1 MRTRIESTLDSLKIP
16 CTIADTQ
23 DAPQVTRYRLVPG
36 DYPYVGRARPRKIRV
51 SEIRSRI
58 ADIEIAL
65 GVYGISI
72 SQASELWLEIPKP
85 TPDHVEIDDFLAP
98 ARKLAVPII
107 VGRGMDGS
115 NILLDLSKPSTPH
128 VLVAGATGSG
138 KSTAI
143 NTMIAGI
150 VQTTDPSEVG
160 LCMADPKYIELGVW
174 KVKHLVY
181 PVAQDLDDIEAMLI
195 QVAYEMEDRYQGFGQ
210 VECKHIVVVID
221 EFADLVTRNSNVE
234 DIIIRLAQ
242 KGRAAGIHIVLA
254 TQRPSVDIVTGA
266 IKANFPVRI
275 AFAMPTQMDSRVILD
290 RPGAERLCGMGD
302 GLIRSGFRISRFQ
315 GPITRN
321 IPALAAA
328 YAGIPLH
335 SYGEI
340 PDIDDDFSPAPHYDS
355 HVNMD
360 GAVVAAGIG
369 IGMVG
374 GCLTIGVGIIQGLA
388 AFIGGIFDTY

>member
-1 MRTRIESTLDSLKIP
+1 M
-16 CTIADTQ
+16 
-23 DAPQVTRYRLVPG
+23 
-36 DYPYVGRARPRKIRV
+36 
-51 SEIRSRI
+51 
-58 ADIEIAL
+58 
-65 GVYGISI
+65 
-72 SQASELWLEIPKP
+72 
-85 TPDHVEIDDFLAP
+85 
-98 ARKLAVPII
+98 
-107 VGRGMDGS
+107 
-115 NILLDLSKPSTPH
+115 
-128 VLVAGATGSG
+128 
-138 KSTAI
+138 
-143 NTMIAGI
+143 
-150 VQTTDPSEVG
+150 QTTDPSEVG

-340 PDIDDDFSPAPHYDS
+340 PDIDDDFNPAPYHDS

-360 GAVVAAGIG
+360 GVAVAAGVG
-369 IGMVG
+369 IGVAG
-374 GCLTIGVGIIQGLA
+374 GCLTIGVAVIQGFA
-388 AFIGGIFDTY
+388 AFIGGIF